1 MKTSITI
8 FISLLLAFSSC
19 NFLKKGIVLD
29 SAIPT
34 TSSITQIP
42 TTTTISQIP
51 TTTTISQIPTA
62 NPGYYYSTYPSYNPY
77 LVYTEPTSSESGSV
91 SLDTNTVSQ
100 NLPQGGSQSTGY
112 TRYNQAY
119 SQVYNPQYGTYNT
132 ATPLDV
138 ASSSQGPIY
147 TASSSNQ
154 QNDLLGLLGM
164 AAFSKNSE
172 GANAANSEL
181 LNSLFGSNGLNGF
194 MASDGSSMISN
205 SVTTNSQNTIANT
218 AADTGSNANT
228 DMTNNAY
235 GNNYSGVTGGYN
247 SYTSGV
253 GYSYN

>member
-8 FISLLLAFSSC
+8 FISLIFAFSSC

-29 SAIPT
+29 TAIPT

-42 TTTTISQIP
+42 TTTTIP
-51 TTTTISQIPTA
+51 QIPTA
-62 NPGYYYSTYPSYNPY
+62 NSGYYYPTYSNYYNPY
-77 LVYTEPTSSESGSV
+77 LVYTEPTSSESGLV

-112 TRYNQAY
+112 TKYNQAY
-119 SQVYNPQYGTYNT
+119 SQTYNPQYGTYTTNS
-132 ATPLDV
+132 PLDV
-138 ASSSQGPIY
+138 VTYSQEPVYTSSSS
-147 TASSSNQ
+147 TQ

-172 GANAANSEL
+172 SANAANSEL

-194 MASDGSSMISN
+194 MTSDGSSMIAN

-247 SYTSGV
+247 SYASGV